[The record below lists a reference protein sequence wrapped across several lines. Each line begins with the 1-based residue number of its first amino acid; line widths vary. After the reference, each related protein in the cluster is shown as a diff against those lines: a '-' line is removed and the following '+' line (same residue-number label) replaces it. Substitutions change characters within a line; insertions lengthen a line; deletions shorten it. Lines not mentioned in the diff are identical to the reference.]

1 MNTFRKALVASAVAL
16 ACSAG
21 TASAQF
27 SNMYFFGDSLSD
39 AGTFAPSLPPG
50 TGRFTTNP
58 DPVWAQVLGD
68 RYGLTITPATAGG
81 TDYAQGGA
89 RVALLP
95 GFPANTPLVS
105 TATPVTQQVQQALGR
120 GVDPG
125 ALYALWAGA
134 NDVSTQLTLAATGQ
148 ITAAQAQAGVIAAAT
163 QLVQQVA
170 VLQAA
175 GVQTIAVGNLP
186 DMGKTPGGQSLGTAG
201 AAQLSALAGLYNTTL
216 SSGLNALGGN
226 VIRVDNWAFLNDLL
240 ANPASYGIVNTTQ
253 PACGTTSTPL
263 CTTANLVTP
272 NANRTYAFA
281 DGNHPTGGTHLILAQ
296 AVASLIEGPQ
306 FAATLTEGP
315 MAVEQATFRAVDA
328 RMWSALDTPY
338 ATKGVNMW
346 ASYDYANPDIDLGI
360 VSGDANL
367 STLSVGGDLRL
378 SPHLMAGA
386 AAHFSRY
393 DASYTGG
400 DHELNEISATI
411 YGGWGN
417 GPWYVGGSFVIGTLD
432 YSDVA
437 RTFDFG
443 TTSRT
448 VSGDT
453 SGTHWGLRA
462 LGGYWFKH
470 SNVLHGPFAKLVY

>member
-170 VLQAA
+170 LLQAA
-175 GVQTIAVGNLP
+175 GVQTVAVGNLP

-216 SSGLNALGGN
+216 SSG
-226 VIRVDNWAFLNDLL
+226 
-240 ANPASYGIVNTTQ
+240 
-253 PACGTTSTPL
+253 
-263 CTTANLVTP
+263 
-272 NANRTYAFA
+272 
-281 DGNHPTGGTHLILAQ
+281 
-296 AVASLIEGPQ
+296 
-306 FAATLTEGP
+306 
-315 MAVEQATFRAVDA
+315 
-328 RMWSALDTPY
+328 
-338 ATKGVNMW
+338 
-346 ASYDYANPDIDLGI
+346 
-360 VSGDANL
+360 
-367 STLSVGGDLRL
+367 
-378 SPHLMAGA
+378 
-386 AAHFSRY
+386 
-393 DASYTGG
+393 
-400 DHELNEISATI
+400 
-411 YGGWGN
+411 
-417 GPWYVGGSFVIGTLD
+417 
-432 YSDVA
+432 
-437 RTFDFG
+437 
-443 TTSRT
+443 
-448 VSGDT
+448 
-453 SGTHWGLRA
+453 
-462 LGGYWFKH
+462 
-470 SNVLHGPFAKLVY
+470 